1 MKLYVILND
10 KRDCRHFD
18 ENSAE
23 EAISRIC
30 YTDKDGK
37 ERHGARWSLED
48 ILTATGHMPFG
59 DGVTQWDKYVAF
71 NSMYAD
77 LCKVLS
83 PEDILKAA
91 HAFYFGDEDT
101 PEGKVWRYM
110 DAMK

>member
-1 MKLYVILND
+1 MKLYVILED
-10 KRDCRHFD
+10 KRDCCHFD
-18 ENSAE
+18 ESSAK
-23 EAISRIC
+23 EAVSWIR
-30 YTDKDGK
+30 YTDRDGK
-37 ERHGARWSLED
+37 ERHGAHWSLED
-48 ILTATGHMPFG
+48 ILDATGQMSFS

-77 LCKVLS
+77 LCRVLP

-91 HAFYFGDEDT
+91 YAFYFGDEDA